1 MKFITQTLALIIL
14 LGAGIAWAVSAP
26 KTDDGADLVGLTPD
40 PENGKMVFLA
50 SGCSSCHAAPGS
62 DDKET
67 LPGGYRIVSPF
78 GTFISPNISQH
89 PQMGIGGWT
98 LPEFATAVRLGVSPD
113 GAHYFPAFPYASY
126 THMTDQDVTDLFAY
140 MQSLPADATPSAAH
154 EVGFPF
160 SIRRAVG
167 IWKARYVSND
177 WVVNAVSTPEL
188 ERGRY
193 LVESLG
199 HCAECHTPRD
209 IIGGLDR
216 SAWMQGAANPSGD
229 GRIPNI
235 HPATLGWSALEIE
248 DYLDSGFTPEF
259 DVAGGTMKAVV
270 DNFAQLPPQD
280 RSAVAAYLLS
290 LP

>member
-1 MKFITQTLALIIL
+1 MKFILQTLALVIL
-14 LGAGIAWAVSAP
+14 LCVGVGWTVSVPQIDEGVTLA
-26 KTDDGADLVGLTPD
+26 GLTPD
-40 PENGKMVFLA
+40 IGRGEQVFLA
-50 SGCSSCHAAPGS
+50 SGCSSCHAEPGS
-62 DDKET
+62 DDKLT
-67 LPGGYRIVSPF
+67 LAGGYRIASPF

-89 PQMGIGGWT
+89 PEAGIGGWS
-98 LPEFATAVRLGVSPD
+98 LPEFATAVRLGVSPE

-126 THMTDQDVTDLFAY
+126 NRMTDQDVTDLFGY
-140 MQSLPADATPSAAH
+140 MQALPADATPSAAH

-167 IWKARYVSND
+167 VWKARYMMD
-177 WVVNAVSTPEL
+177 AWVVADAATPEL

-193 LVESLG
+193 LVEALG

-209 IIGGLDR
+209 VIGGLDR
-216 SAWMQGAANPSGD
+216 TAWMTGGPNPSGD

-235 HPATLGWSALEIE
+235 HPSALGWSADEIT

-259 DVAGGTMKAVV
+259 DVAGGSMKAVV
-270 DNFAQLPPQD
+270 ENYAQLPASD
-280 RSAVAAYLLS
+280 RAAVAAYLLS

>member
-14 LGAGIAWAVSAP
+14 LGAGVGWAVSAP
-26 KTDDGADLVGLTPD
+26 QFDDGTDLVGLTAD
-40 PENGKMVFLA
+40 VANGEMVFLA
-50 SGCSSCHAAPGS
+50 SGCSSCHAKPGS
-62 DDKET
+62 DDKQT
-67 LPGGYRIVSPF
+67 LAGGYRIASPF

-89 PQMGIGGWT
+89 PDAGIGGWT

-113 GAHYFPAFPYASY
+113 GAHYFPAFPFASY
-126 THMTDQDVTDLFAY
+126 NRMTDQDVTDLFAY
-140 MQSLPADATPSAAH
+140 MQSLPADPTPSAAH

-167 IWKARYVSND
+167 IWKARYVSED
-177 WVVNAVSTPEL
+177 WVVNDANTPEL
-188 ERGRY
+188 MRGRY

-209 IIGGLDR
+209 MLGGLDKT
-216 SAWMQGAANPSGD
+216 AWMQGAANPSGD

-235 HPATLGWSALEIE
+235 HPATFKWSALEIE

-270 DNFAQLPPQD
+270 DNYAQLPPED
-280 RSAVAAYLLS
+280 RAAVAAYLKA